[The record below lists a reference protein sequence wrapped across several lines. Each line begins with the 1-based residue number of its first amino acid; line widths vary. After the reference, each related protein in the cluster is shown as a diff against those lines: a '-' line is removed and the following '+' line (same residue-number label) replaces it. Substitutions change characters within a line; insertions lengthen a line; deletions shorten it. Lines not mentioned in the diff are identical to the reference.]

1 MEKNKKLHGNIKDFD
16 LDQIKRIGKKVAQGV
31 PIEKISKEFNLSRDK
46 VIVRIEYYLKNFD
59 SYGNFKL
66 LSEYYNRIG
75 NKTEAYY
82 TEEEMLNNT
91 LKYQWEELSDYEKQ
105 FYLDYGK
112 KIKRAQRRKKYR
124 RNDKTL
130 E

>member
-1 MEKNKKLHGNIKDFD
+1 MEKNKKLSGNIKDFD
-16 LDQIKRIGKKVAQGV
+16 LEQIKRIGKKVAQGV

-66 LSEYYNRIG
+66 LSGYYNRIG
-75 NKTEAYY
+75 SKTEAYY
-82 TEEEMLNNT
+82 TEEQMFNNT

-105 FYLDYGK
+105 FYLNYGK

>member
-31 PIEKISKEFNLSRDK
+31 PIEQISKDFNLSRDK

-66 LSEYYNRIG
+66 LSGYYNRIG

-82 TEEEMLNNT
+82 TEKEMLNDVP
-91 LKYQWEELSDYEKQ
+91 KYHWEELSDYEKQ
-105 FYLDYGK
+105 FYLKYGK
-112 KIKRAQRRKKYR
+112 KFRKRYR
-124 RNDKTL
+124 RNDRAL

>member
-1 MEKNKKLHGNIKDFD
+1 MEKNKKLSGNIKDFD
-16 LDQIKRIGKKVAQGV
+16 LEQIKRIGKKVAQGV

-66 LSEYYNRIG
+66 LSGYYNRIG
-75 NKTEAYY
+75 SKTEAYY
-82 TEEEMLNNT
+82 TEEQMLNNT

-105 FYLDYGK
+105 FYLNYGK

>member
-1 MEKNKKLHGNIKDFD
+1 MEKNKKLSGNIKDFD
-16 LDQIKRIGKKVAQGV
+16 LEQIKRIGKKVAQGV

-66 LSEYYNRIG
+66 LSGYYNRIG
-75 NKTEAYY
+75 SKTEAYY
-82 TEEEMLNNT
+82 TEEQMFNNT

-124 RNDKTL
+124 RNDRAL